1 MSPVTILYVDD
12 DPNLLEI
19 GRIYLGK
26 LGNFKVDTALS
37 AKVALEKLAL
47 LAYDAIISDYEMPKM
62 NGIEFLKEV
71 RKEYHTLPFIIFTG
85 RGREEIVIEAINSG
99 ANSYL
104 QKGGDPEAQFTELVH
119 RVRQTVQIN
128 RADLALHESDEKF
141 YKIFNSVNDAIHIHE
156 IDDNYLPG
164 KFIDVND
171 AACRMLQYERAELLT
186 KTPLDF
192 TVEEHSRPLDKI
204 GNTLKNEGNLIF
216 ETEHIRKDGT
226 RIPVEIHAHVALMS
240 GKKVVVSVIRDI
252 SERIRENKILRAEVE
267 LTTALQ
273 KVRGLTETLNICLSF
288 ALEASGLD
296 SGEIYLI
303 DPSTGSLDLNVSK
316 NVQAELRVSVA
327 QYPAGTTFTSL
338 VTAGKPCYFASG
350 QSAPVHPGTT
360 AASGVRAYAI
370 IPVNSQDH
378 TIGCM
383 ALSSREGD
391 EISSHARIVLETIAT
406 VIGIAIEKARADE
419 RGRANAVRL
428 ETALEM
434 GNLAWWEMELPQGTV
449 RFDARK
455 ATILGYSPER
465 FVHYS
470 DFTSLLHPEDYERTM
485 QAMRDHITGKVPRYL
500 VDYRICAADGSYH
513 WFRDIGGVTRS
524 NPDGSPQIVTG
535 IVMDITAVKGME
547 AELARNHE
555 LLQAAFD
562 NLAENEEELRQNYNV
577 LAESEHYTRLN
588 EERLTRAQE
597 MGRTGCWEYNLVTGE
612 IWGSAEGLRI
622 FGFPPIDGDFPIAEI
637 ENCIPERERVHQAL
651 ADLITGN
658 NEYDLEYAINPADG
672 SPQKMIHSIAR
683 LEKDAQGRPLR
694 ILGVIQD
701 ITVSKALATELAK
714 KHEELQAAFVQ
725 LAANEKVLQWNYA
738 ELEKSSAILARRE
751 EEFRNLFTN
760 MEEGLATHEL
770 VAGKDGRVV
779 DYRILSVNPSFE
791 RILGI
796 RAAEIIGKTGKEAYK
811 TSDSPYMDI
820 YSRVARTRK
829 PESFVTYFP
838 PMDKHFRIS
847 VYSPKAGRFATIFS
861 DISKEFRQEEALRK
875 KNTDLEAAYEE
886 LTATGEEIR
895 QNFEELIKNQHEL
908 RKSEERYRRIVETAR
923 EGIWAMDREFR
934 TTFVNRQFAEFL
946 GYLPE
951 EMIGRDIYS
960 FIPEDEQA
968 DLRQKLEERKIGK
981 AGSYE
986 RRYLTKKGEVRW
998 GLVSATPLF
1007 AADGT
1012 FDGSFAMVT
1021 DITAQKDT
1029 EFALKEKNA
1038 NLEAAYEELT
1048 ATEEEIR
1055 QNLEELGR
1063 NQKELRKS
1071 EEKYRRIVE
1080 TTHEGIWVWDQDLRI
1095 TFVNARIA
1103 EMHGYLEKEI
1113 LGRPITDFIDPGDRP
1128 TSDAEI
1134 KNRRQGVSGHMEL
1147 RQVRKDGSVIW
1158 VQISSTP
1165 LKGSNGEFLGAFAM
1179 LTDITERKRAEMAL
1193 RQANRQLNLLSS
1205 ITRHDILNNI
1215 TAIRSYL
1222 ILAEEAAHEP
1232 SERAFLKKIGSV
1244 THSIRDQIDF
1254 TKVYKDLGTNEPQWQ
1269 ALEKVIAK
1277 LALPP
1282 GISLQNETD
1291 GLEIYAD
1298 LLLEKIFYN
1307 LLDNTVRH
1315 GEKAD
1320 RVRITCTTTSEGLVL
1335 SWEDNGAGI
1344 PDENKEAI
1352 FDKGFGKNTGL
1363 GLFLVREIL
1372 SITGITIREAGT
1384 PGSGARFEIT
1394 LPVGTFRFA
1403 NAGTS

>member
-1 MSPVTILYVDD
+1 MLATMYR
-12 DPNLLEI
+12 PN
-19 GRIYLGK
+19 
-26 LGNFKVDTALS
+26 F
-37 AKVALEKLAL
+37 
-47 LAYDAIISDYEMPKM
+47 
-62 NGIEFLKEV
+62 
-71 RKEYHTLPFIIFTG
+71 
-85 RGREEIVIEAINSG
+85 
-99 ANSYL
+99 
-104 QKGGDPEAQFTELVH
+104 
-119 RVRQTVQIN
+119 
-128 RADLALHESDEKF
+128 
-141 YKIFNSVNDAIHIHE
+141 
-156 IDDNYLPG
+156 
-164 KFIDVND
+164 
-171 AACRMLQYERAELLT
+171 
-186 KTPLDF
+186 
-192 TVEEHSRPLDKI
+192 
-204 GNTLKNEGNLIF
+204 
-216 ETEHIRKDGT
+216 
-226 RIPVEIHAHVALMS
+226 
-240 GKKVVVSVIRDI
+240 VS
-252 SERIRENKILRAEVE
+252 LW
-267 LTTALQ
+267 
-273 KVRGLTETLNICLSF
+273 
-288 ALEASGLD
+288 
-296 SGEIYLI
+296 
-303 DPSTGSLDLNVSK
+303 PSTPPAPPLPLLSL
-316 NVQAELRVSVA
+316 
-327 QYPAGTTFTSL
+327 P
-338 VTAGKPCYFASG
+338 GKPCYFAG
-350 QSAPVHPGTT
+350 RQSAPVHPGTT

-485 QAMRDHITGKVPRYL
+485 QAMQDHITGKVPRYL

-547 AELARNHE
+547 
-555 LLQAAFD
+555 
-562 NLAENEEELRQNYNV
+562 
-577 LAESEHYTRLN
+577 S
-588 EERLTRAQE
+588 
-597 MGRTGCWEYNLVTGE
+597 
-612 IWGSAEGLRI
+612 
-622 FGFPPIDGDFPIAEI
+622 
-637 ENCIPERERVHQAL
+637 
-651 ADLITGN
+651 
-658 NEYDLEYAINPADG
+658 
-672 SPQKMIHSIAR
+672 
-683 LEKDAQGRPLR
+683 
-694 ILGVIQD
+694 
-701 ITVSKALATELAK
+701 ELAK
-714 KHEELQAAFVQ
+714 KHEELQAAFAQ

-738 ELEKSSAILARRE
+738 ELEKSSTVLARRE

-770 VAGKDGRVV
+770 VVGTDGRVA

-811 TSDSPYMDI
+811 TSDSPYLDI

-895 QNFEELIKNQHEL
+895 QNFEKLIENQHEL

-946 GYLPE
+946 GYPPE

-960 FIPEDEQA
+960 YIPEDERV

-986 RRYLTKKGEVRW
+986 WRYLTKKGEVRW

-1038 NLEAAYEELT
+1038 SLEAAYEEMT
-1048 ATEEEIR
+1048 ATEEELR

-1063 NQKELRKS
+1063 NQNDLRKS
-1071 EEKYRRIVE
+1071 EEKFRRIVE
-1080 TTHEGIWVWDQDLRI
+1080 TTHEGIWMWDPDLKI
-1095 TFVNARIA
+1095 TFVNARMA
-1103 EMHGYLEKEI
+1103 EMHGYVEKEM
-1113 LGRPITDFIDPGDRP
+1113 LGRCITDFIDPGDRL

-1134 KNRRQGVSGHMEL
+1134 KNRRQGISGHMEL

-1165 LKGSNGEFLGAFAM
+1165 LKGCNGEFLGAFAM

-1215 TAIRSYL
+1215 TVIRSHL
-1222 ILAEEAAHEP
+1222 LLAEEAAHEP

-1298 LLLEKIFYN
+1298 LLLEKVFYN

-1320 RVRITCTTTSEGLVL
+1320 RVRITCTTASEGLVL

-1344 PDENKEAI
+1344 PDKNKEAI

-1394 LPVGTFRFA
+1394 LPGGTFRFA